1 MKFYI
6 VGDGPQRENIKNN
19 IKQLNIEKWVIMTGY
34 REDIPEIL
42 ASLDVIVHPSYA
54 NEGVPQAVI
63 QAMAMK
69 KTVIATDTGSI
80 KEILIDKFSGLLIE
94 PKNKEQIAEAVISL
108 YKDNQLRSF
117 LGENAQRLVKDNYS
131 FDKMLEKIENVY
143 QKIFHK

>member
-1 MKFYI
+1 
-6 VGDGPQRENIKNN
+6 
-19 IKQLNIEKWVIMTGY
+19 MTGY